1 MNLTVRIYSS
11 FKNPTAHLYTVPVR
25 APCRGHGV
33 RWTQWGVTLPKP
45 LVCSAGKDTR
55 SASALSSEANLF
67 PPERRRTTI
76 AIFHMPVQIIKRS
89 KAKSAVGAAAYR
101 SGTKMT
107 NEWDGLTHD
116 YTRKRGVVYSEIIL
130 PPHAPPEFQDR
141 NTLWNSVEMVEKTSD
156 AQLAR
161 EIEISLP
168 VELNR
173 EEQLRLARSFIRD
186 TFVAAGMCADF
197 SIHDKKDGNP
207 HFHVMLTIRPLKEN
221 GQWGAKCRKVYE
233 LDENGQR
240 IPNGKGGWKNH
251 REDTT
256 DWNDKGNVEKWRAAW
271 AAYANR
277 ALEAAGRPERI
288 DHRSYERQGIDK
300 IPSIHLGVAASQME
314 RKGIATE
321 KGNINR
327 QIAADN
333 KLLKEIKAR
342 ITRLYKWTK
351 EQAEKPEGKDSIMA
365 QLYEAQLSTGKP
377 GFRYGKIKNLKESA
391 ALFNFLNGN
400 NITSM
405 EQLYEKVAAMNKEY
419 YALRGK
425 IVTAERRIKV
435 LDEHLSMW
443 EKYER
448 NKGTRRQFDKMKP
461 GKKKQQFEQK
471 HSAELALYEAA
482 VRYLEKLKATG
493 EEVTPKKW
501 QAEADR
507 LKAEKSV
514 QYQKM
519 KAMREDIKA
528 VENLKKTAEQL
539 ARTEN
544 EPARKKEEQE
554 L

>member
-1 MNLTVRIYSS
+1 M
-11 FKNPTAHLYTVPVR
+11 TA
-25 APCRGHGV
+25 GH
-33 RWTQWGVTLPKP
+33 VT
-45 LVCSAGKDTR
+45 
-55 SASALSSEANLF
+55 
-67 PPERRRTTI
+67 
-76 AIFHMPVQIIKRS
+76 
-89 KAKSAVGAAAYR
+89 
-101 SGTKMT
+101 TK
-107 NEWDGLTHD
+107 
-116 YTRKRGVVYSEIIL
+116 
-130 PPHAPPEFQDR
+130 
-141 NTLWNSVEMVEKTSD
+141 
-156 AQLAR
+156 
-161 EIEISLP
+161 
-168 VELNR
+168 
-173 EEQLRLARSFIRD
+173 
-186 TFVAAGMCADF
+186 
-197 SIHDKKDGNP
+197 
-207 HFHVMLTIRPLKEN
+207 HFTP
-221 GQWGAKCRKVYE
+221 
-233 LDENGQR
+233 
-240 IPNGKGGWKNH
+240 
-251 REDTT
+251 
-256 DWNDKGNVEKWRAAW
+256 W

-277 ALEAAGRPERI
+277 ALEATGRPERI
-288 DHRSYERQGIDK
+288 DHRAYERQGIDK

-351 EQAEKPEGKDSIMA
+351 EQAGKPEGKDSIMA
-365 QLYEAQLSTGKP
+365 QLYEAQLSVGKP
-377 GFRYGKIKNLKESA
+377 GSRYGKIRKLKESA

-400 NITSM
+400 HIISM
-405 EQLYEKVAAMNKEY
+405 EQLYEKVAAMNKDY
-419 YALRGK
+419 YSLRGK

-435 LDEHLSMW
+435 LDEHISIW

-461 GKKKQQFEQK
+461 GKQKEQFEQK

-493 EEVTPKKW
+493 EEVTLKKW

-519 KAMREDIKA
+519 KSMREDIRA

-539 ARTEN
+539 ARTET
-544 EPARKKEEQE
+544 EQTRKKEEQE

>member
-1 MNLTVRIYSS
+1 MCSNL
-11 FKNPTAHLYTVPVR
+11 KNPTAHLYTVPVC
-25 APCRGHGV
+25 APCRGRGV
-33 RWTQWGVTLPKP
+33 LWTQWGATLPKP
-45 LVCSAGKDTR
+45 LVRPAGKDTR
-55 SASALSSEANLF
+55 PASALSSEANLS
-67 PPERRRTTI
+67 PPERRRTAI

-116 YTRKRGVVYSEIIL
+116 YTRKRGVVHSEIIL

-141 NTLWNSVEMVEKTSD
+141 NTFWNSVEMVEKTRD

-173 EEQLRLARSFIRD
+173 EEQLRLARSFISD

-207 HFHVMLTIRPLKEN
+207 HFHVMLTIRPLKED

-240 IPNGKGGWKNH
+240 IPNGKGGWKSH

-256 DWNDKGNVEKWRAAW
+256 DWNDKGNVEKWRTAW

-321 KGNINR
+321 RGNINR

-351 EQAEKPEGKDSIMA
+351 EQAGKPEGKDSIMA
-365 QLYEAQLSTGKP
+365 QLYEAQLSTGNP
-377 GFRYGKIKNLKESA
+377 GSRYGKIRNLKESA
-391 ALFNFLNGN
+391 TLFNFLNGN
-400 NITSM
+400 HITSM
-405 EQLYEKVAAMNKEY
+405 EQLYEKVAAMNKDY
-419 YALRGK
+419 YSLRGK

-435 LDEHLSMW
+435 LDEHLSTW

-448 NKGTRRQFDKMKP
+448 NKGTRRQFNKMKP
-461 GKKKQQFEQK
+461 GKKKEQFEQK

-519 KAMREDIKA
+519 KSMREDIKA